1 MNSYTNAYTYTSH
14 DHSKFSSVEYTSG
27 NLIHLTHGDSY
38 SQGTLAVGSFTSSVP
53 LYCSKFY
60 DVVSSIHSTTLGSNR
75 NNLILCKP
83 NVSSIIPRHRS
94 AHELRILYQ
103 NVRGLN
109 SKIFDFFLATSS
121 CSADIILI
129 SESWLQSNVF
139 RSELFPSHY
148 KTFRRDRD
156 LSLGKSGGGGL
167 LVAFSDWIKIVRL
180 QDYEVSSILCE
191 TLLLKI
197 SYSLSIFYLCLV
209 YLPPPVSINSLKN
222 LFQSLEKCPNINNE
236 NLILIGDLNISQCS
250 DTSFNFSSGNSV
262 TRSIYPLLSLYN
274 LKSYN
279 NVKNHFGKTLDLV
292 LRNFLFPP
300 NISVTRTNP
309 LSIEDKYHPPLQIKS
324 ISSKPKLLALQL
336 HLT

>member
-1 MNSYTNAYTYTSH
+1 M
-14 DHSKFSSVEYTSG
+14 
-27 NLIHLTHGDSY
+27 
-38 SQGTLAVGSFTSSVP
+38 
-53 LYCSKFY
+53 
-60 DVVSSIHSTTLGSNR
+60 
-75 NNLILCKP
+75 
-83 NVSSIIPRHRS
+83 
-94 AHELRILYQ
+94 
-103 NVRGLN
+103 
-109 SKIFDFFLATSS
+109 ATSS

-139 RSELFPSHY
+139 SSELFPSHY

-167 LVAFSDWIKIVRL
+167 LAAFSDWIKVVRL

-292 LRNFLFPP
+292 LCNFLFPP

-309 LSIEDKYHPPLQIKS
+309 LSIGDKYHPPLQIK
-324 ISSKPKLLALQL
+324 INFKQTKTSSPTVASDLALPNLSTRYNFKKANLPVVYEKIQNIDWSLLFNINSPEDTLFSFTINYTLFLNSMYLKSQL
-336 HLT
+336 YLNLNRPFLNFQCGGHVMLLNFTNKKRD